1 MAAAAARTASIRV
14 LRIAALPVITPCP
27 RLQSILRHSGA
38 TSCACYSLLERVK
51 PRRILRQDTLRQ
63 FRRIYRSHK
72 AVNQDIVPKIAIRCD
87 DSAAL
92 LLFLWRRMWP
102 IAAPKAAFRRRGENC
117 AKPNG
122 IRFCPQRVRAHAVW
136 RRKLA
141 PDVRQAW

>member
-1 MAAAAARTASIRV
+1 PPGTRRRA
-14 LRIAALPVITPCP
+14 PP
-27 RLQSILRHSGA
+27 RHFAQM
-38 TSCACYSLLERVK
+38 Y
-51 PRRILRQDTLRQ
+51 RR
-63 FRRIYRSHK
+63 HK

-122 IRFCPQRVRAHAVW
+122 IRFCRQRVRAHAVW
-136 RRKLA
+136 RRKLD
-141 PDVRQAW
+141 PDVRQGEQFKEGVAIGLFRPDG